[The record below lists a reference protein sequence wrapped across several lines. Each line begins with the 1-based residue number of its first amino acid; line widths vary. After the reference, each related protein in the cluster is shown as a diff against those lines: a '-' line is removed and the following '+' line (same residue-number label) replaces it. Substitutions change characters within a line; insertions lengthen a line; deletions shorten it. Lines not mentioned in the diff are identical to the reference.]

1 MSRSARVSPES
12 IKKVKLAL
20 RRNGF
25 VSQQALA
32 INLGISSSTVSNF
45 FNGKAVDYTYF
56 LELCEKLGLVW
67 QEIVDLE
74 EDTNSDNK
82 EQESNLSVAKQE
94 TPNRKPRIH
103 QDWGLAPDVS
113 VFYGRQEELAIL
125 KQWIVNDRCRLVTM
139 LGMGGIG
146 KTALAIKLAREIQNE
161 FEYIIWHTFLYQPTI
176 DEFLNKLLL
185 FLTHESV
192 VNLPEAL
199 EAKVAKLLEILR
211 SQRCLIIL
219 DNLDSLLSSYQ
230 SSIKHKNKEDFQ
242 EYTKLLR
249 FIGELRHQ
257 SCILITSRKK
267 FKELDFLETKEGPVR
282 SLILKGVDKEAAKQ
296 LLRDGGLIE
305 QQEWGYLIEYYQGH
319 PLALKI
325 VSEIIKELFN
335 GNTAEIIE
343 TEAIFIGTIGAIFDQ
358 DFQYLSDLQIKIMYQ
373 LAITP
378 YLVFFKNL
386 QEIFSEFNASQILEV
401 LDYLKKH
408 SLIEIVIQDN
418 QSCFILQ
425 PFVRQYVINRYRRD
439 DD

>member
-32 INLGISSSTVSNF
+32 IDLGISSSTVSNF
-45 FNGKAVDYTYF
+45 FNGKGVDYTYF

-386 QEIFSEFNASQILEV
+386 QEIFSEFNASQILEA